1 MRRDAR
7 ETHGARALRV
17 EQSRGGDDRRAV
29 VEEGHKL
36 YRARERAQRRL
47 GDSRALVNSRADAR
61 RARLKVAR
69 DFARAR
75 ERVNQ
80 LVARTL
86 PVREQAR
93 DAAPVDAASRREQ
106 VVARAPRDS
115 AKLKLAFGGRFA
127 FARVG
132 AREREARV
140 TF

>member
-1 MRRDAR
+1 MN
-7 ETHGARALRV
+7 ARA
-17 EQSRGGDDRRAV
+17 SA
-29 VEEGHKL
+29 
-36 YRARERAQRRL
+36 A
-47 GDSRALVNSRADAR
+47 

-86 PVREQAR
+86 SVCEQAR
-93 DAAPVDAASRREQ
+93 DAAPVNTAARSEQ
-106 VVARAPRDS
+106 VVARAPGDA
-115 AKLKLAFGGRFA
+115 AKLKLSFGGRFA

-140 TF
+140 TFYRFARGEQSVALLFMHPRVAASLDE